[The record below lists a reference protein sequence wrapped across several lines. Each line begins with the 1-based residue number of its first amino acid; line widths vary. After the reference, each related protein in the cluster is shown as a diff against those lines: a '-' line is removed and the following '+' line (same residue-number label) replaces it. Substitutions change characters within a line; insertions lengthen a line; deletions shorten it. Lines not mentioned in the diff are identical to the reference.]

1 VSIARYAIVQAPSH
15 LGLRAEGVEA
25 LPDALL
31 AAGLAERLGA
41 RRAGGLAAPAYDPQI
56 DADAGML
63 NARGLREY
71 APRLADV
78 VGAVLDRG
86 EFPIVLGG
94 DCSILLATTLALR
107 RRGRY
112 GLLFLDGHADFYQPE
127 AEPTGEAA
135 SMELALVTGR
145 GPDIV
150 TNLEGLR
157 PLVRDEDVV
166 VFGFRD
172 AEHAA
177 AEGSQPLTPA
187 LRAIDLATVRERGVV
202 HSVRDALA
210 HLERKDG
217 PTGFWIHFDVDVLDD
232 AIMPAVDY
240 RLPDGL
246 SWDELTAVLRA
257 AVASGRS
264 AGLGVT
270 IFNPT
275 LDADGQIAHALV
287 DALVVGLSS
296 GVTRPIE
303 RRRR

>member
-1 VSIARYAIVQAPSH
+1 VPTYTIVEAPSH

-25 LPDALL
+25 LPEALL

-41 RRAGGLAAPAYDPQI
+41 RCGDRLSAPGFDPRI
-56 DADAGML
+56 DPETGML
-63 NARGLREY
+63 NPGGLRDY
-71 APRLADV
+71 ASRLADAV
-78 VGAVLDRG
+78 DAVLDDG
-86 EFPIVLGG
+86 AFPIVLGG
-94 DCSILLATTLALR
+94 DCSILLGNTLALR

-127 AEPTGEAA
+127 AERTGEAA

-145 GPDIV
+145 GPEIV
-150 TNLEGLR
+150 TNLEGRR

-177 AEGSQPLTPA
+177 AEGSQPLAPT
-187 LRAIDLATVRERGVV
+187 LRAMDLLAVRERGVERAT
-202 HSVRDALA
+202 RDALA

-217 PTGFWIHFDVDVLDD
+217 PAGFWIHLDVDVLDD

-240 RLPDGL
+240 RLPAGL
-246 SWDELTAVLRA
+246 NWDELTAVLRVA
-257 AVASGRS
+257 LASDRAV
-264 AGLGVT
+264 GLEIT

-275 LDADGQIAHALV
+275 LDADGRIALALV
-287 DALVVGLSS
+287 DALVAGLS
-296 GVTRPIE
+296 P
-303 RRRR
+303 